1 MDYNSL
7 VKPSYIKK
15 IMDEYQFR
23 FKKRFG
29 QNFLVDKNI
38 LDKIVDSA
46 ELTAQH
52 YVVEIGTGLGTLSL
66 ALAQVCAK
74 VVTFEIDRDL
84 AIIFREK
91 HSKDNIVLVEED
103 ALKADWKQVL
113 QANGWSSRP
122 VSLVANLPYYVTTP
136 LVMKALEG
144 DLDFE
149 QIVVMVQKE
158 VAERMLAEPGTKD
171 YGILSLAVQY
181 YATPTVVTQAPAS
194 VFMPAPEV
202 DSTVVKLTPIKRET
216 DLPAEDLF
224 AVIRA
229 AFSQRRK
236 TLRNCLSSLC
246 RQWGI
251 TNQQLLAVFAELDIE
266 PTIRGEVLSL
276 TQYQELTKRLLNL
289 CISS

>member
-1 MDYNSL
+1 MLS
-7 VKPSYIKK
+7 K
-15 IMDEYQFR
+15 Q
-23 FKKRFG
+23 
-29 QNFLVDKNI
+29 
-38 LDKIVDSA
+38 
-46 ELTAQH
+46 
-52 YVVEIGTGLGTLSL
+52 IGNKF
-66 ALAQVCAK
+66 C
-74 VVTFEIDRDL
+74 
-84 AIIFREK
+84 
-91 HSKDNIVLVEED
+91 
-103 ALKADWKQVL
+103 
-113 QANGWSSRP
+113 QANGWSSQP

-202 DSTVVKLTPIKRET
+202 DSPVVKLTPIKRET

-229 AFSQRRK
+229 AF
-236 TLRNCLSSLC
+236 
-246 RQWGI
+246 
-251 TNQQLLAVFAELDIE
+251 
-266 PTIRGEVLSL
+266 
-276 TQYQELTKRLLNL
+276 
-289 CISS
+289 